1 MCGPHLFSADPPLS
15 FMHLSFLTQKVAFTP
30 RCHVVQ
36 MVLGFVCGNDGV
48 MADLENVGDLLLVFD
63 SVLSGDRQHGSAFS
77 FVRDYEDRTMHLI
90 HARAVVHVPQLV
102 LGDKVSVLRDPAS
115 AQSQVWSTVFSRT
128 R

>member
-1 MCGPHLFSADPPLS
+1 MRS
-15 FMHLSFLTQKVAFTP
+15 SFLTQKIAFTP

-48 MADLENVGDLLLVFD
+48 MADLENVRDLLLVFD
-63 SVLSGDRQHGSAFS
+63 GVLSCDRQHGSTFS
-77 FVRDYEDRTMHLI
+77 LVRYNEDRTMHLI